1 MFNYY
6 IMREIIM
13 SILVS
18 MLPTIMTTL
27 LASNPVQFP
36 VEGYADMRNRELSF
50 NVETNQQMVVIG
62 CQKFTMGNVIET
74 VNTQSNRKVVF
85 YVPRDFDTSL
95 DKIALDDNLVY
106 MADNTIIVNHTDDHT
121 VMCK

>member
-1 MFNYY
+1 
-6 IMREIIM
+6 M

-36 VEGYADMRNRELSF
+36 VEGYADMTRTDVSVK
-50 NVETNQQMVVIG
+50 VETNQQMVVTG
-62 CQKFTMGNVIET
+62 CQKFTMGNTIET
-74 VNTQSNRKVVF
+74 VNAETGKKVVF

-95 DKIALDDNLVY
+95 DKIALDDNLVF
-106 MADNTIIVNHTDDHT
+106 MADDTIIVNHSDEHT